1 MFSSPYPDITT
12 PKLDIPSFV
21 FATAAKDSVF
31 GNNPNLVAL
40 TEATVIL
47 SYGGIKRLTEEFAS
61 GLANKL
67 GLKKGDVI
75 AMLLPNTPYY
85 PVFVLGAH
93 MIGITCAVANP
104 AYTYAEIKHLLT
116 LTEAK
121 AILTTIDIVPTVLQ
135 ALQNCKAAIPREFI
149 LTIDGA
155 ADNVTTTMCR
165 DLYKRIL
172 ITNFKEAQTTPAFI
186 VLNSG
191 TTGLPKGVIISH
203 ANITSNTLQYL
214 TFLKHDMLMSHFD
227 KTNSYQ
233 AHNTCLPYF
242 HIYGHVVILLASIC
256 RGHHQ
261 IILRKF
267 DLKKHCQL
275 VVKHKAAYAYL
286 VPPILLM
293 LAKSLIV
300 DKYKLSSITHI
311 NRGAAPL
318 SKETQEQAQAR
329 IGCHIL
335 QMYGLS
341 ETLSLV
347 SRCPMISSLPTGSIR
362 HLLPSMQCKIIDD
375 SSRRLGANRIGEI
388 CLRGPSVM
396 MATREAFDGDGF
408 FYTGEIGY
416 VDANGFYFILDQK
429 KELIKFKGFS
439 IAPAGLER
447 ILVAHP
453 AVLDAAVIPVYQ
465 KKQGTEVPKAYVVLR
480 PSAKNSP
487 RITEEIK
494 LWVAERVASY
504 KALRGGIE
512 IVDAIPK
519 SVSGKILRRL
529 LKDCQKQTPKL

>member
-191 TTGLPKGVIISH
+191 TTGLPKG
-203 ANITSNTLQYL
+203 
-214 TFLKHDMLMSHFD
+214 
-227 KTNSYQ
+227 
-233 AHNTCLPYF
+233 
-242 HIYGHVVILLASIC
+242 
-256 RGHHQ
+256 
-261 IILRKF
+261 
-267 DLKKHCQL
+267 
-275 VVKHKAAYAYL
+275 
-286 VPPILLM
+286 
-293 LAKSLIV
+293 
-300 DKYKLSSITHI
+300 
-311 NRGAAPL
+311 
-318 SKETQEQAQAR
+318 
-329 IGCHIL
+329 
-335 QMYGLS
+335 
-341 ETLSLV
+341 
-347 SRCPMISSLPTGSIR
+347 
-362 HLLPSMQCKIIDD
+362 
-375 SSRRLGANRIGEI
+375 
-388 CLRGPSVM
+388 
-396 MATREAFDGDGF
+396 
-408 FYTGEIGY
+408 EIGY